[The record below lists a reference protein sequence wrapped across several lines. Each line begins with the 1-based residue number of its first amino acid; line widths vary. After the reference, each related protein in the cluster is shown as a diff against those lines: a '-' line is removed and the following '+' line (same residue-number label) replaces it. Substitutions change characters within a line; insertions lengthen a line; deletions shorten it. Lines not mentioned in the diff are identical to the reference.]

1 MWTSSCTHV
10 GSKQANEA
18 LAEHAVHMNLG
29 GAEVL
34 VGSLEDLVRSKQ
46 LLGREKDLVH
56 LPELLRRLHE
66 LGHEP
71 GYPDVGRGHGRDT
84 DMGYGVDF

>member
-46 LLGREKDLVH
+46 PARRLGRGQSFAG
-56 LPELLRRLHE
+56 LLSCRRRPLE
-66 LGHEP
+66 AMRFKECWIA
-71 GYPDVGRGHGRDT
+71 VAA
-84 DMGYGVDF
+84 VDPSPS